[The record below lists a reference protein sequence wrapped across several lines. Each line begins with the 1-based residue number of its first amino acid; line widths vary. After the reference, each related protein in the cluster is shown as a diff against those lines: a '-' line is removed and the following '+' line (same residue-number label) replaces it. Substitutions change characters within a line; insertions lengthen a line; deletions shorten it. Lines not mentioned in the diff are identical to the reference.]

1 MDYKYPEGSIVA
13 LLNTDLV
20 TDITKKVLIERG
32 QEKDYQ
38 PLFFTLP
45 DFECLTIVC
54 DCLMAQ
60 NSNNRMVTMA
70 HAIDTRLNCKTGNG
84 WRYNNMPSDDEM
96 YREGL
101 KGINKTANL
110 LYNKKFIDLPKNH
123 QLKVLGAVQKGL
135 GDGFEWDQLQQQ
147 QFFEEMLAEV
157 TEVFFSHPL
166 VQDEM
171 GYAGMA
177 DAKGWEKIRLNERE
191 EREPIGI
198 KIETRN

>member
-1 MDYKYPEGSIVA
+1 
-13 LLNTDLV
+13 
-20 TDITKKVLIERG
+20 
-32 QEKDYQ
+32 
-38 PLFFTLP
+38 
-45 DFECLTIVC
+45 
-54 DCLMAQ
+54 
-60 NSNNRMVTMA
+60 
-70 HAIDTRLNCKTGNG
+70 
-84 WRYNNMPSDDEM
+84 MPPDDEM

-123 QLKVLGAVQKGL
+123 QLEVLGAVQK
-135 GDGFEWDQLQQQ
+135 
-147 QFFEEMLAEV
+147 V
-157 TEVFFSHPL
+157 SEVFFSHPL